1 MSDES
6 FHHTK
11 WWLDKAKVDKPSYC
25 AGDVIRLGDWA
36 FADAVILGFNNDG
49 DALLHRPYLYAGSI
63 GTTGPVPLL
72 GSERAAGRPI
82 DRKSVNAGI
91 HSHDGGQSWGTD

>member
-49 DALLHRPYLYAGSI
+49 DALLHRPYLYAGST

-72 GSERAAGRPI
+72 GSERIVFRASRLHSYGYKLVDTGR
-82 DRKSVNAGI
+82 
-91 HSHDGGQSWGTD
+91 TT